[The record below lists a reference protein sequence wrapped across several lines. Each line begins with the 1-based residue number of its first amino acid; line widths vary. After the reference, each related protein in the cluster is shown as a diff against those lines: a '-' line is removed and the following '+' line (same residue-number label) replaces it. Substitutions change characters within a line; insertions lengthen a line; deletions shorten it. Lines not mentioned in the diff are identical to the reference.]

1 MLDDSSRPE
10 IKRDASPAGAI
21 GGIVVGAV
29 SGALVWAL
37 IALII
42 SRLF

>member
-1 MLDDSSRPE
+1 MPHDLKRPKIE
-10 IKRDASPAGAI
+10 RDASSAGAI
-21 GGIVVGAV
+21 GGLIVGAI

-42 SRLF
+42 STLF